1 MSSLTSVPAFGPAR
15 AKILI
20 VGEAPGADEEKE
32 GRPFVGAAGRVLR
45 QYLMEVGIDPNS
57 VYYTNI
63 CKYRPPNNQ
72 LEKFFLD
79 EGVPNPLVLQG
90 LLELKNEIL
99 SVRPNVI
106 VACGNFAHWAL
117 TRKAK
122 WVDYTKDNKRIRGFT
137 GITDWRGSILPCT
150 LISEETFKVIST
162 FHPSYINRQGM
173 EDHGV
178 FKCDLA
184 RIRLESEFS
193 EIRRP
198 NRDIILA
205 ERSPQRLVGYRDS
218 DGSILTTWADGRG
231 LHPTMETIW
240 EPYPY
245 TREEIRE
252 DLLSSLPVSE
262 EVDIFQTPLKLL
274 TVDIEMQGPRCHCI
288 GVTDRKER
296 AIVIPTK
303 DMGDL
308 VYAGSIVTSGVGI
321 NAQNSMFDG
330 SMLEWHLGMEIM
342 PFVKFDTMF
351 AAHVAEIE
359 LLKGLSFL
367 NSIHTDMPYYKDMV
381 DWKLIEKGKFDM
393 RMTYAYNGI
402 DVWSQHEVAEAQIR
416 DQLDNEGVR
425 NTFLFE
431 MALLNPLWQ
440 MSRRGIRIDTEAIE
454 RSRTELNGITAKLN
468 MDILLMAGRPINP
481 RPSNDCRWF
490 LYERMGLPVLKK
502 TKVGPS
508 TDDKTLAQ
516 LSVAK
521 GTTEAQKKAV
531 LLVRQFRVA
540 ANLMSKFFDID
551 FDNDGRMRGHYDP
564 TKTVTGRLASRK
576 FYPTDKGTNQQ
587 NIPRD
592 KRARRVFVADRG
604 KVFFYADLER
614 AESLVVAHITGDPRM
629 LADHAPGV
637 DAHRSLASALYNIA
651 EEDITEDQ
659 RYIGKKTRHAGN
671 YMQGAMT
678 FMKNFNQDAHK
689 TGLSIEFSEAKVL
702 IEKYRELHPFLK
714 NWWDE
719 TNRQLWRS
727 RVLYNLV
734 GRRRI
739 FYGHIGG
746 ILPEAVA
753 FVPQSTVG
761 DALNIGFLNIEGVAS
776 PYMIE
781 RGLWDEYKEIGA
793 ELREYGIECLMQ
805 IHDAVAGQVNE
816 KDIERALPLIKKAM
830 EFPLRNPRTY
840 EDFVISAEIMADLD
854 PEHIFENRSNWGDVL
869 PVHFSGGIGNRIA
882 RILGKDEKVKGYNL
896 LIGGHHA

>member
-1 MSSLTSVPAFGPAR
+1 MSSIKMVPAFGPTNAS
-15 AKILI
+15 IMI

-32 GRPFVGAAGRVLR
+32 GRPFVGAAGRLLR

-57 VYYTNI
+57 VFFTNI

-79 EGVPNPLVLQG
+79 GGVPNQLVLQG
-90 LLELKNEIL
+90 LSELRDEIL

-122 WVDYTKDNKRIRGFT
+122 WVDYTKDGKRIRGFT

-150 LISEETFKVIST
+150 LVSDVTFKVIAT
-162 FHPSYINRQGM
+162 FHPSYINRGGM
-173 EDHGV
+173 SDHGV

-184 RIRLESEFS
+184 RIRAESEFS
-193 EIRRP
+193 DIRRP
-198 NRDIILA
+198 NRQIILA
-205 ERSPQRLVGYRDS
+205 ERTPVQLVGYRDL
-218 DGSILTTWADGRG
+218 DGNTVHSWADGRG
-231 LHPTMETIW
+231 LHPNLETIW
-240 EPYPY
+240 EPYPH

-252 DLLSSLPVSE
+252 ELLSNLPPAQDA
-262 EVDIFQTPLKLL
+262 DIFSTPLQLL
-274 TVDIEMQGPRCHCI
+274 TVDIEMQGPKCHCI

-296 AIVIPTK
+296 AIVIPTHN
-303 DMGDL
+303 MNDL
-308 VYAGSIVTSGVGI
+308 IYAGSIVTSGVGI

-342 PFVKFDTMF
+342 PFVRYDTMF
-351 AAHVAEIE
+351 AAHSAEIE
-359 LLKGLSFL
+359 LLKGLDFL
-367 NSIHTDMPYYKDMV
+367 NSIHTDQPYYKDMV
-381 DWKLIEKGKFDM
+381 DWKAVKAGKQDM
-393 RMTYAYNGI
+393 RVTYAYNGI
-402 DVWSQHEVAEAQIR
+402 DVWTQHEVAEVQIR
-416 DQLDNEGVR
+416 DQLDDPDVR
-425 NTFLFE
+425 KTFIFE

-440 MSRRGIRIDTEAIE
+440 MSRRGIRIDAEAIE
-454 RSRTELNGITAKLN
+454 RSRTELLNTTARLN
-468 MDILLMAGRPINP
+468 MDILLLAGRPINP

-490 LYERMGLPVLKK
+490 LYEKMGLPVLKK
-502 TKVGPS
+502 TKVGAS
-508 TDDKTLAQ
+508 TDDKTLAT

-521 GTTEAQKKAV
+521 GTTEIQKRAV

-540 ANLMSKFFDID
+540 ANLMSKFFDIE
-551 FDNDGRMRGHYDP
+551 FDTDGRMRGHYDP

-592 KRARRVFVADRG
+592 KRARRVFVADAN

-637 DAHRSLASALYNIA
+637 DAHRSLASALYNIP
-651 EEDITEDQ
+651 EEEITEDQ

-671 YMQGAMT
+671 YMQGALT
-678 FMKNFNQDAHK
+678 FMKNFNQEAHK
-689 TGLSIEFSEAKVL
+689 TGLSIEFSEAKLL
-702 IEKYRELHPFLK
+702 IDRYRELHPFLPK
-714 NWWDE
+714 WWKDTE
-719 TNRQLWRS
+719 VQLWRS
-727 RVLYNLV
+727 RVLRNLV
-734 GRRRI
+734 GHRRI
-739 FYGHIGG
+739 FYGHIQS

-753 FVPQSTVG
+753 YVPQSTVG
-761 DALNIGFLNIEGVAS
+761 AALNIGFLNIEGIPC
-776 PYMIE
+776 PYME
-781 RGLWDEYKEIGA
+781 DRGLWPEYAEIGA

-816 KDIERALPLIKKAM
+816 KDADRALPLIKRAM

-840 EDFVISAEIMADLD
+840 EDFVISAEILADLD
-854 PEHIFENRSNWGDVL
+854 AAHILENRSNWGDVL
-869 PVHFSGGIGNRIA
+869 PVHFYQGEGPRI
-882 RILGKDEKVKGYNL
+882 IPVNKGDKAVGYKL
-896 LIGGHHA
+896 RIGG

>member
-1 MSSLTSVPAFGPAR
+1 MTSIAPVPAFGPAH
-15 AKILI
+15 ASIMI

-32 GRPFVGAAGRVLR
+32 GRPFVGAAGHLLR
-45 QYLMEVGIDPNS
+45 QYLMEVGIDPAS
-57 VYYTNI
+57 IFFTNV
-63 CKYRPPNNQ
+63 CKYRPPANQ

-79 EGVPNPLVLQG
+79 GGVPNQLVLQG
-90 LLELKNEIL
+90 LLELKAEIL

-150 LISEETFKVIST
+150 LITEETFKVIST

-178 FKCDLA
+178 FKCDLSRVA
-184 RIRLESEFS
+184 YESGFA

-198 NRDIILA
+198 SRTIILA
-205 ERSPQRLVGYRDS
+205 DRSPVQLVGFRDG
-218 DGSILTTWADGRG
+218 DGNILNTWADGKG
-231 LHPTMETIW
+231 LNPVLETIW

-245 TREEIRE
+245 TREQIRE
-252 DLLSSLPVSE
+252 DLLSNLPPAQEADLFS
-262 EVDIFQTPLKLL
+262 TPLKLL
-274 TVDIEMQGPRCHCI
+274 TVDIEMQGPKCHCI

-296 AIVIPTK
+296 AIVIPTR

-342 PFVKFDTMF
+342 PFVKYDTMF
-351 AAHVAEIE
+351 AAHAAEIE

-367 NSIHTDMPYYKDMV
+367 NSIHTDQPYYKDMV

-402 DVWSQHEVAEAQIR
+402 DVWTQHEVAEAQIR
-416 DQLDNEGVR
+416 DQLDDEGVR

-440 MSRRGIRIDTEAIE
+440 MSRRGIRIDTEAIN
-454 RSRTELNGITAKLN
+454 RSRGELTATTAKLN
-468 MDILLMAGRPINP
+468 MEILLMAGRPINP

-540 ANLMSKFFDID
+540 ANLMSKFFDIE

-592 KRARRVFVADRG
+592 KRARRVFIADPN
-604 KVFFYADLER
+604 KIFFYADLER

-637 DAHRSLASALYNIA
+637 DAHKSLASALYGIP
-651 EEDITEDQ
+651 EEMITEDQ

-678 FMKNFNQDAHK
+678 FMKNFNQEAHK
-689 TGLSIEFSEAKVL
+689 TGLSIEFAEAKIL
-702 IEKYRELHPFLK
+702 IEKYRELHPFLQK
-714 NWWDE
+714 WWDD
-719 TNRQLWRS
+719 TDRQLWKS

-739 FYGHIGG
+739 FYGHIRG

-761 DALNIGFLNIEGVAS
+761 DVLNIGFLNMEGVAS

-793 ELREYGIECLMQ
+793 ELQDCGIECLMQ

-816 KDIERALPLIKKAM
+816 KDADRAFPLIKKAM

-840 EDFVISAEIMADLD
+840 EDFIISAEILADLD
-854 PEHIFENRSNWGDVL
+854 YNHILENKSNWGDTL
-869 PVHFSGGIGNRIA
+869 PVHFYTGEGPRI
-882 RILGKDEKVKGYNL
+882 IPIVKDDKPKGYKL
-896 LIGGHHA
+896 RIG